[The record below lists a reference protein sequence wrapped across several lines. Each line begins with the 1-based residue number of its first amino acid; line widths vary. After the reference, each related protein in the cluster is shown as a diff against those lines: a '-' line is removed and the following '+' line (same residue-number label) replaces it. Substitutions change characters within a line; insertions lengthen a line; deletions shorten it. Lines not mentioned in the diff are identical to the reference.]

1 MILHKLTTSPFKDL
15 NLQNCLQRLADNDGI
30 LLSQD
35 AVYAVMHQDI
45 SHKLSQL
52 SGKVFMLKE
61 DAEARGVLVNE
72 YIQTINYGGF
82 VELTL
87 KFNKVVSW

>member
-1 MILHKLTTSPFKDL
+1 MILHKLTSSPYKDL
-15 NLQNCLQRLADNDGI
+15 TIQHCLQRLGDNDGV
-30 LLSQD
+30 LLTQD

-45 SHKLSQL
+45 SHLLSQL

-72 YIQTINYGGF
+72 YIQTIDYESF

-87 KFNKVVSW
+87 KFNQVVSW